1 MRRFGK
7 ITACI
12 LLTVILISMLFPFF
26 YMIIAS
32 FQSPT
37 PTCSISWENY
47 SAILTR
53 GGLAGFLFNSALV
66 AVIVT
71 LGNLVFCLM
80 AGYALARKRFFGNR
94 LLYISAMAVLMIPA
108 HVVIIPVY
116 ILISKL
122 GLYNTYWA
130 LILPFLVNPLG
141 IFLMTQ
147 YIKNLPDDCE
157 QAARIDGAGEF
168 TILFKIVAPLCK
180 PALAVLA
187 VQAFLSSWNS
197 FVYPFILVSSPKL
210 YTLPVGLAMM
220 QGLQGMSTPEIMAGS
235 TIATMPV
242 IIVFLFFQRQ
252 ITEGITAGAVKG

>member
-1 MRRFGK
+1 MNRFWK
-7 ITACI
+7 IVI
-12 LLTVILISMLFPFF
+12 FVLLAIVLISMLFPFIF
-26 YMIIAS
+26 MIIDS
-32 FQSPT
+32 FRPQSLPGQYSLQNYV
-37 PTCSISWENY
+37 SI
-47 SAILTR
+47 ITR
-53 GGLAGFLFNSALV
+53 GGLGRFLFNSAFV
-66 AVIVT
+66 ATIVT
-71 LGNLVFCLM
+71 IGNLLFCLM

-94 LLYISAMAVLMIPA
+94 LLYISATAVLMIPA
-108 HVVIIPVY
+108 HVVIIPVF

-141 IFLMTQ
+141 IFLITQ

-168 TILFKIVAPLCK
+168 TILFKIVAPLSK
-180 PALAVLA
+180 PALAVLT
-187 VQAFLSSWNS
+187 VQAFLSNWNS

-220 QGLQGMSTPEIMAGS
+220 QGMQGMSTPELMAGS
-235 TIATMPV
+235 TVATLPV
-242 IIVFLFFQRQ
+242 VIVFLIFQRQ

>member
-1 MRRFGK
+1 MSRFWK
-7 ITACI
+7 IAMFVV
-12 LLTVILISMLFPFF
+12 LTLVLVSMLFPFI
-26 YMIIAS
+26 YMVVDS
-32 FQSPT
+32 FRPPTSPL
-37 PTCSISWENY
+37 SFSLQNY
-47 SAILTR
+47 FSILTR
-53 GGLAGFLFNSALV
+53 GGLGRFLFNSAFI

-71 LGNLVFCLM
+71 VGNLLFCLM
-80 AGYALARKRFFGNR
+80 AGYALARRRFFGDR
-94 LLYISAMAVLMIPA
+94 FLFISATAVLMIPA
-108 HVVIIPVY
+108 HVVIIPVF
-116 ILISKL
+116 ILISKM
-122 GLYNTYWA
+122 GLYNSYWA

-187 VQAFLSSWNS
+187 VQAFLSNWNS

-210 YTLPVGLAMM
+210 YTLPVGLAMI
-220 QGLQGMSTPEIMAGS
+220 QGMQGMSTPELMAGS
-235 TIATMPV
+235 TIATLPV
-242 IIVFLFFQRQ
+242 VIVFLIFQRQ

>member
-1 MRRFGK
+1 
-7 ITACI
+7 
-12 LLTVILISMLFPFF
+12 
-26 YMIIAS
+26 
-32 FQSPT
+32 
-37 PTCSISWENY
+37 
-47 SAILTR
+47 
-53 GGLAGFLFNSALV
+53 
-66 AVIVT
+66 
-71 LGNLVFCLM
+71 
-80 AGYALARKRFFGNR
+80 
-94 LLYISAMAVLMIPA
+94 
-108 HVVIIPVY
+108 
-116 ILISKL
+116 
-122 GLYNTYWA
+122 
-130 LILPFLVNPLG
+130 
-141 IFLMTQ
+141 MTQ